1 MSRKPYVREISNTT
15 WYLERRRDLT
25 HMLQEVTSLFIGIY
39 TIILLWGVKALSE
52 GPEAYQGFLDA
63 LGSPLL
69 ITFNWITFVV
79 MIYHS
84 ISWFSVTPKAMPV
97 QIGEEFL
104 PGGVIAAGHYV
115 AWVVV
120 SAVIYYL
127 AGGFNG

>member
-1 MSRKPYVREISNTT
+1 MSRKTYVREISNTT

>member
-39 TIILLWGVKALSE
+39 TIILLWGVRALSE

-84 ISWFSVTPKAMPV
+84 VSWFSVTPKAMPV

>member
-52 GPEAYQGFLDA
+52 GPEAYQGFVDA

-84 ISWFSVTPKAMPV
+84 VSWFSVTPKAMPV

>member
-15 WYLERRRDLT
+15 WYLARRRDLL
-25 HMLQEVTSLFIGIY
+25 HMAQEVTSLFIGIY
-39 TIILLWGVKALSE
+39 TIMLLWGIKALSE
-52 GPEAYQGFLDA
+52 GPGAYQGFLDA
-63 LGSPLL
+63 LGSPLV
-69 ITFNWITFVV
+69 IAFNWMAFVI
-79 MIYHS
+79 MLYHS

-104 PGGVIAAGHYV
+104 PGGIIAAGHYI

>member
-1 MSRKPYVREISNTT
+1 MNRKPYVREISNTT

-84 ISWFSVTPKAMPV
+84 VSWFSVTPKAMPV

-104 PGGVIAAGHYV
+104 PGGIIAAGHYV

>member
-84 ISWFSVTPKAMPV
+84 VSWFSVTPKAMPV

-104 PGGVIAAGHYV
+104 PGGIIAAGHYV

>member
-1 MSRKPYVREISNTT
+1 
-15 WYLERRRDLT
+15 
-25 HMLQEVTSLFIGIY
+25 MLQEVTSLFIGIY

-63 LGSPLL
+63 LGNPVL

-84 ISWFSVTPKAMPV
+84 VSWFSVTPKAMPV

-104 PGGVIAAGHYV
+104 PGGIIAAGHYV

>member
-1 MSRKPYVREISNTT
+1 MSRKPYVREISHTT
-15 WYLERRRDLT
+15 WYLERRRDFL
-25 HMLQEVTSLFIGIY
+25 HMAQEVTSLFIGIY
-39 TIILLWGVKALSE
+39 TIMLLWGVKALSE
-52 GPEAYQGFLDA
+52 GPGAYQVFLDT
-63 LGSPLL
+63 LGNPLV
-69 ITFNWITFVV
+69 IAFKWITFVI
-79 MIYHS
+79 MLYHS

-104 PGGVIAAGHYV
+104 PGGIIAAGHYI

>member
-1 MSRKPYVREISNTT
+1 MSRKPFVREISNTT

-39 TIILLWGVKALSE
+39 TIILLWGVRALSE

-84 ISWFSVTPKAMPV
+84 VSWFSVTPKAMPV

-104 PGGVIAAGHYV
+104 PGGIIAAGHYV

>member
-84 ISWFSVTPKAMPV
+84 VSWFSVTPKAMPV

-115 AWVVV
+115 AWIVV

>member
-1 MSRKPYVREISNTT
+1 MNRKPYVREISNTT
-15 WYLERRRDLT
+15 WYLGRRRDLT
-25 HMLQEVTSLFIGIY
+25 HMLQELTSLFIGIY
-39 TIILLWGVKALSE
+39 TIMLLWGVKALSE
-52 GPEAYQGFLDA
+52 GPDAYQGFLDA

-84 ISWFSVTPKAMPV
+84 VSWFSVTPKAMPV

>member
-1 MSRKPYVREISNTT
+1 MSRKPYVREISHTT
-15 WYLERRRDLT
+15 WYLERRRDFL
-25 HMLQEVTSLFIGIY
+25 HMAQEVTSLFIGIY
-39 TIILLWGVKALSE
+39 TIMLLWGVKALSE
-52 GPEAYQGFLDA
+52 GPEAYQVFLDT
-63 LGSPLL
+63 LGNPLV
-69 ITFNWITFVV
+69 IAFNWITFVI
-79 MIYHS
+79 MLYHS

-104 PGGVIAAGHYV
+104 PGGIIAAGHYI

>member
-1 MSRKPYVREISNTT
+1 MNRKPYVREISNTT
-15 WYLERRRDLT
+15 WYLGRRRDLT
-25 HMLQEVTSLFIGIY
+25 HMLQELTSLFIGIY
-39 TIILLWGVKALSE
+39 TIMLLWGIKALSE
-52 GPEAYQGFLDA
+52 GPDAYQGFLDA

-84 ISWFSVTPKAMPV
+84 VSWFSVTPKAMPV